1 MVVKSIKKG
10 LKKLIYKFQLKRQ
23 KGLLVDFQQAK
34 QKILEAN
41 SRFIIEEHL
50 VPYIIDTTL
59 YSEGYLM
66 SEKQAYELA
75 TEMFLRGKATGRIDS
90 MNRLTKE
97 LV

>member
-1 MVVKSIKKG
+1 MVVSSIKKG

-59 YSEGYLM
+59 HSEGYLM
-66 SEKQAYELA
+66 SEKQAYALA